1 MSKMNERTINTLFDI
16 VSDPVK
22 NVYVIDNQKQLNEI
36 QRIVRIFNITREQK
50 KISGEISARG
60 LVAFKMLVS
69 NN

>member
-1 MSKMNERTINTLFDI
+1 MNEIELNTLFDI

-22 NVYVIDNQKQLNEI
+22 NVYTTDTIKKKNDLLSVIKVFSI
-36 QRIVRIFNITREQK
+36 AKSQRNDCSTIA
-50 KISGEISARG
+50 ARG

>member
-1 MSKMNERTINTLFDI
+1 MNEIELNTLFDI

-22 NVYVIDNQKQLNEI
+22 NIYMTDSIKKKNDLLSLVKIFEI
-36 QRIVRIFNITREQK
+36 TKSQRKDCSTIA
-50 KISGEISARG
+50 ARG

>member
-1 MSKMNERTINTLFDI
+1 MNEIELNTLFDI

-22 NVYVIDNQKQLNEI
+22 NVYATDTIKKRGDILN
-36 QRIVRIFNITREQK
+36 IVKIFNITKSQRNDCA
-50 KISGEISARG
+50 IIAARG